1 MTTNNPCLNAA
12 LEYLDQGLSVIPVGT
27 DKRPLIAWKQ
37 FQKRQASEDEVYQ
50 WFERWPD
57 ANIAIVTGSISGII
71 VVDGDGE
78 IGARWICDNL
88 PRTSLYVATGREN
101 GCHCY
106 YRLPQGLIIQSANGF
121 RPKVDVKAEGGYV
134 VAPPSLHQTGRRY
147 TWVYRDGL
155 NGWDDLSELNPNEI
169 RDAVAMTRPGNLN
182 LDLSRVAAARMSDRL
197 PAEEGGRN
205 QTLTSMVGKLV
216 GRVSL
221 EEALVLARGWGA
233 QCRPPMG
240 DREIRTTVESVFKTH
255 IRNHPL
261 DDPNSVISGGPVD
274 DLFEPF
280 IGSGKTA
287 TVPVEILQPGG
298 LMQSIMDYIEISSAA
313 SIPLFNVG
321 AAAAL
326 VGALVGQRVMTE
338 SGLRTNLYVIA
349 LGYSGSGKNAPISG
363 LPQIIRNSN
372 AAILESVTE
381 LSSAAAVL
389 KALASKGHHRMLI
402 SLDEIGMLLRGLKN
416 PMDPRAEIP
425 RILTKLFSGTD
436 RSERKVYA
444 DEKLNFTVPWHHLS
458 IYGAST
464 PEEFWG
470 SLSESDGTNGF
481 LARLLILEN
490 KDPAPM
496 PKSDNNPDV
505 PADLTDAINALWAI
519 DPGKDPNAGD
529 LEVADDIRPVPI
541 RVRFSQEA
549 AGILDPIRLKY
560 HTLKND
566 ARGSGCHA
574 SIYARVHEHAL
585 KLALIHHMSE
595 HGAAGTSKQIGATS
609 AAWAIAF
616 AEFACQKTLDGIR
629 DNIAGSE
636 WHANEQRVVR
646 AIKARATEDRP
657 GLSVRELARAVCL
670 PEYKFNELIK
680 GLISKGMVFTRT
692 FKPKRGF
699 ETTLYCVPADGQEES
714 HETH

>member
-147 TWVYRDGL
+147 SWVCRDGL
-155 NGWDDLSELNPNEI
+155 DGWKDLFELNLNDFREQAILPK
-169 RDAVAMTRPGNLN
+169 TGNLN
-182 LDLSRVAAARMSDRL
+182 LDLSAVTTRAGNESL
-197 PAEEGGRN
+197 PTEEGGRN
-205 QTLTSMVGKLV
+205 QTLASMVGKLV

-221 EEALVLARGWGA
+221 DEALILARGWGA

-240 DREIRTTVESVFKTH
+240 DKEIRTTVESIYKTH
-255 IRNHPL
+255 LRNHPL
-261 DDPNSVISGGPVD
+261 ADPAAVISGGAD
-274 DLFEPF
+274 EIFEPF

-298 LMQSIMDYIEISSAA
+298 LMQEIMDYIEISSAA

-321 AAAAL
+321 AAASL
-326 VGALVGQRVMTE
+326 VGSLIGQRVMTE

-349 LGYSGSGKNAPISG
+349 LGYSGSGKNAPISA
-363 LPQIIRNSN
+363 LPQLIRNSN

-444 DEKLNFTVPWHHLS
+444 DEKLNFSVPWHHLS

-505 PADLTDAINALWAI
+505 PAKLTNSMNELWGI
-519 DPGKDPNAGD
+519 EPGRDPNAGD
-529 LEVADDIRPVPI
+529 LEIADDIRPVPI
-541 RVRFSQEA
+541 RIRFSPQA
-549 AGILDPIRLKY
+549 SALLDPIRLKY
-560 HTLKND
+560 HNLKND

-585 KLALIHHMSE
+585 KLSLIHHMSAT
-595 HGAAGTSKQIGATS
+595 GAAGAQKTIGADS
-609 AAWAIAF
+609 AAWAVAL
-616 AEFACQKTLDGIR
+616 AEFACSKTLEGIR

-636 WHANEQRVVR
+636 WHANEQKIVR
-646 AIKARATEDRP
+646 AIKGRSTAERP
-657 GLSVRELARAVCL
+657 GLSVRELAKAVCL

-680 GLISKGMVFTRT
+680 GMISKGMVFTRQYR
-692 FKPKRGF
+692 PKRGP
-699 ETTLYCVPADGQEES
+699 ETNIFCVPAEEGS
-714 HETH
+714 RETH